1 MTAALEFA
9 SVSFA
14 YGDRSALIDVS
25 FALQPGECVALVG
38 HNGAGKSTLMRLV
51 AGLLKPTA
59 GAVQVGEWDTR
70 ARRPEQLAHRVGSL
84 FQHADQQLFAR
95 TVRED
100 VAFGPRATGVP
111 PAVVATRVARAL
123 EALGLE
129 PVAGEHPYDLPPPER
144 KLAALAGVLALESAL
159 LVLDEPTAGLDR
171 RSRARV
177 AAALAG
183 RAAQRTTLLV
193 ITHDL
198 EFAAEHLE
206 RGLVL
211 DHGRLAQDAPLSDL
225 LALGSGLDKLG
236 LAPPPLSRLSA
247 VLGLPGR
254 PNRAREVAAGLA
266 SVAARNRVS

>member
-1 MTAALEFA
+1 MTAVLEFA
-9 SVSFA
+9 AVSFA
-14 YGDRSALIDVS
+14 YGDRPALADVS
-25 FALQPGECVALVG
+25 FALHPGERVALVG

-51 AGLLKPTA
+51 TGLLKPTA
-59 GAVQVGEWDTR
+59 GTVRIGDWDTR
-70 ARRPEQLAHRVGSL
+70 SRRPEQLAHRVGSL

-111 PAVVATRVARAL
+111 AMDASMRVTRAL
-123 EALGLE
+123 GALGLE
-129 PVAGEHPYDLPPPER
+129 AVADEHPYDLPPPER
-144 KLAALAGVLALESAL
+144 KLAALAGALALEPSL

-171 RSRARV
+171 RARGRV

-183 RAAQRTTLLV
+183 RAAGGTTLLV

-206 RGLVL
+206 RGLLL
-211 DHGRLAQDAPLSDL
+211 DHGRLAQDASLPDL
-225 LALGSGLDKLG
+225 LALGSRLEELG

-247 VLGLPGR
+247 ILALPGR
-254 PNRAREVAAGLA
+254 PIRAQDVAAGLA

>member
-1 MTAALEFA
+1 MTTVLSFAA
-9 SVSFA
+9 VSFA
-14 YGDRSALIDVS
+14 YDGRPALTDVS
-25 FALQPGECVALVG
+25 FSLRAGERAALLG
-38 HNGAGKSTLMRLV
+38 HNGAGKSTLLRLV

-59 GAVQVGEWDTR
+59 GTVQVGDWDTR
-70 ARRPEQLAHRVGSL
+70 SRRPEQLAHRVGSL

-111 PAVVATRVARAL
+111 PAAAATRVARAL

-144 KLAALAGVLALESAL
+144 KLAALAGALALEPSL

-171 RSRARV
+171 RARARV

-183 RAAQRTTLLV
+183 RAAEGTTLLV

-211 DHGRLAQDAPLSDL
+211 NQGQLAQDRPLSDIL
-225 LALGSGLDKLG
+225 VPGARLEDRGLV
-236 LAPPPLSRLSA
+236 APPLSRLSA
-247 VLGLPGR
+247 ALALAGHPI
-254 PNRAREVAAGLA
+254 RAREVAAGLA